1 MSEEQPAIPAA
12 TLIVMRDRGDG
23 PPDLLLVERSA
34 KMAFAGGAI
43 VFPGGRV
50 DAEDRALAKKLGRPD
65 DGHKLTAIRE
75 TLEESAVA
83 IGLGDVDPA
92 YGLEWQQALL
102 DGEPFFNLVDRL
114 GLTPNLDALAPFAR
128 WKPSFHQT
136 RRFDTI
142 FFLARAPNGD
152 WSPRPQPGECE
163 TAEWQSAQTV
173 LARIEAGQAGA
184 IFPTK
189 RNLERLARFGSFE
202 EAVADAARYPLDT
215 IVPWVEE
222 RDGGPHIVIPADRG
236 YPVTSEP
243 LTSAVR
249 A

>member
-1 MSEEQPAIPAA
+1 MNEEQPAIPAA
-12 TLIVMRDRGDG
+12 TLIVMRDRNDG
-23 PPDLLLVERSA
+23 PPDLLLVQRSA
-34 KMAFAGGAI
+34 RMAFAGGAI

-50 DAEDRALAKKLGRPD
+50 DAEDQALAARLGMPD
-65 DGHKLTAIRE
+65 GAHKLAAIRE

-83 IGLGDVDPA
+83 VAFGDVEPER
-92 YGLEWQQALL
+92 GLEWQCALL
-102 DGEPFFNLVDRL
+102 EGEPFSGLLDRIDLTLDL
-114 GLTPNLDALAPFAR
+114 GALIPFAR
-128 WKPSFHQT
+128 WKPSFHQA

-142 FFLARAPNGD
+142 FFLARAPNGE
-152 WSPRPQPGECE
+152 WSPRPQPGECDK
-163 TAEWQSAQTV
+163 AEWQSAETV

-189 RNLERLARFGSFE
+189 RNLERLAQFGSFE
-202 EAVADAARYPLDT
+202 EAVEDAARYPIEM

-222 RDGGPHIVIPADRG
+222 RESGPHVVIPADRG